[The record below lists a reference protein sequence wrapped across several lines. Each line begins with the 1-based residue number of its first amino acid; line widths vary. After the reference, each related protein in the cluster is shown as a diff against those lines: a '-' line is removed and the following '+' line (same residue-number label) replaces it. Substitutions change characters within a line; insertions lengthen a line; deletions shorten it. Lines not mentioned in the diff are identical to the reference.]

1 MTDRPEDDANKADE
15 TATEPSSEA
24 EPDTDASGS
33 ETEPDDSVAGEAHE
47 GAPEPEAKADGK
59 PAKKKKGKKGKS
71 ESAKAESDKAEN
83 ANAENAKAESAK
95 AESAAKTSAAD
106 ADAADAKPD
115 ATKPADA
122 PSAAPPARTHLIRG
136 SIVFVLASVSLFCLM
151 AMEHQISRG
160 PLVGIALTLVA
171 ALGLCDALGLLG
183 GLAMPGEVIDWRK
196 TWLGPVQGE
205 PIFVAPVVALP
216 VALAVAVFGTMAVSW
231 EQLPFL
237 LTFALALLLPAALRR
252 PSLLVF
258 TIASLIMLPMLGA
271 YGLYDP
277 WETHYGEV
285 AREILSRDDWISLWW
300 AHEEWFFSK
309 PIFIF
314 WIEALSMGAMGV
326 DFHPHAHPL
335 HPEWAVR
342 FPIYLLSVVA
352 LLCVYHLVKSSHGK
366 RTAAITA
373 LVVCTLPQ
381 FFMLSHQ
388 SITDMP
394 FVSTMTMAIS
404 MLGLAVVHR
413 AGYTVKRY
421 QVGPFTVSV
430 QTLVTLAIT
439 MVVLPQILYLF
450 SRNCTLVEGGFAWH
464 HDRFVFG
471 SAGNAGNP
479 GHPAARE
486 VTPAFDGL
494 GAQPIVQALLYA
506 VGLGAVL
513 RWLRKEQSARGLAI
527 FAFYFFCALSFM
539 AKGIPGFA
547 LPGMVAM
554 FFLMGSRRWSL
565 LTEGHLKVGAGILVI
580 LITGAPWYVAMYI
593 RHGTAF
599 TDRLLVH
606 DHINRLTTGVHGDNA
621 SVEYFLEQL
630 GYGLFPWIALAPLA
644 VGLWIAGASQR
655 AKSLAARAPDLGPY
669 GRGHVPGAPEGALE
683 ATAVRDMTMLV
694 GLWGTSAFVLF
705 SAMTTKF
712 HHYIFPAVPAAGI
725 LFGLAFAPMFGE
737 HASPRLR
744 QIGGTVLAILAPL
757 ALVIGIGS
765 MVGDPRGVSPGH
777 DSIASSWVPEHAWS
791 FGTSMGLVLVGSA
804 LLVGAYFLLGRD
816 ASVEGQPPK
825 PSTALALFA
834 APAIVGLVGRDLAWA
849 TDAHPWGFERL
860 VHLFCYNYARA
871 WPEQFDYRPILT
883 GFAVVATVVIG
894 LAAFRQ
900 IRAIAARAF
909 LGTAMLFSLWCLD
922 VYLIDIAPH
931 WGQREIIFAYY
942 DARTNDEPIIGWQ
955 LNWKGENFYTNG
967 AVYIFEDLDTRELER
982 WAAEHPGERVFFVME
997 HARMGSL
1004 RTTLR
1009 GAEITP
1015 LTDTRLDNKFMTA
1028 EVILPGRPG
1037 SAPADGARRGAA
1049 PGSTVP
1055 GAAVPGSTVPGSMV
1069 PGVPG
1074 RAIDPAAV
1082 ERSIT
1087 APPEGPPAEGPMPS
1101 EGIPN

>member
-1 MTDRPEDDANKADE
+1 MTDRPEDDANQADDP
-15 TATEPSSEA
+15 ATEPSSDAPVAEREPNTSADA
-24 EPDTDASGS
+24 EPSKS
-33 ETEPDDSVAGEAHE
+33 EPSKSEP
-47 GAPEPEAKADGK
+47 
-59 PAKKKKGKKGKS
+59 KKKGKKGAKS
-71 ESAKAESDKAEN
+71 D
-83 ANAENAKAESAK
+83 
-95 AESAAKTSAAD
+95 ESAASAEPVVASVLEMKLEV
-106 ADAADAKPD
+106 AE
-115 ATKPADA
+115 
-122 PSAAPPARTHLIRG
+122 AAPIRSWTHLIRG
-136 SIVFVLASVSLFCLM
+136 SIVFVLASLALFCLM

-171 ALGLCDALGLLG
+171 ALGLCDALGMLG
-183 GLAMPGEVIDWRK
+183 GIALPGERIDWRK
-196 TWLGPVQGE
+196 TWLGPVDGE
-205 PIFVAPVVALP
+205 PMVLAPVVALP
-216 VALAVAVFGTMAVSW
+216 VALGVAIVGTIVVSW

-258 TIASLIMLPMLGA
+258 TVASLIMLPMLGA

-342 FPIYLLSVVA
+342 FPIFVLSVVA
-352 LLCVYHLVKSSHGK
+352 LMCVYHLVKSTHGK

-394 FVSTMTMAIS
+394 FVSTMTMAIT

-413 AGYTVKRY
+413 AGHLVRRY
-421 QVGPFTVSV
+421 QVGPFVLSL

-464 HDRFVFG
+464 HDRFLFG

-486 VTPAFDGL
+486 IAPAFDGFF
-494 GAQPIVQALLYA
+494 AQPGVQAFLYSL
-506 VGLGAVL
+506 GLGAVL
-513 RWLRKEQSARGLAI
+513 YWLRKERSARGLAM

-554 FFLMGSRRWSL
+554 FFLIGSRRWSL
-565 LTEGHLKVGAGILVI
+565 LTEGHLRVGAGIVVL
-580 LITGAPWYVAMYI
+580 LITGFPWYVAMYI

-606 DHINRLTTGVHGDNA
+606 DHINRLTTGVHGDNS

-630 GYGLFPWIALAPLA
+630 GNGMFPWIALAPLA
-644 VGLWIAGASQR
+644 VGLWIATASQR
-655 AKSLAARAPDLGPY
+655 AKAAAALQEPVVSYP
-669 GRGHVPGAPEGALE
+669 HVADEIAPENAGLE
-683 ATAVRDMTMLV
+683 ATSTRDMTMLV

-725 LFGLAFAPMFGE
+725 LFGLVFAPMFGE
-737 HASPRLR
+737 HTSARVR
-744 QIGGTVLAILAPL
+744 QIGGTVLAILAPI
-757 ALVIGIGS
+757 ALVIGVGS

-777 DSIASSWVPEHAWS
+777 DSIASSWVPEHAYS
-791 FGTSMGLVLVGSA
+791 FGTSMGL
-804 LLVGAYFLLGRD
+804 LLLGGGLLAFAYFLLGRD

-825 PSTALALFA
+825 PATALALFA
-834 APAIVGLVGRDLAWA
+834 APAIVGMVGRDLAWA

-883 GFAVVATVVIG
+883 GFAVVATIIIG
-894 LAAFRQ
+894 LAAFRHV
-900 IRAIAARAF
+900 RAIASRAF
-909 LGTAMLFSLWCLD
+909 LGTAMLFTLWCLD
-922 VYLIDIAPH
+922 IYLIDIAPH

-942 DARTNDEPIIGWQ
+942 DAREGDEPIIGWQ

-997 HARMGSL
+997 HARLGSL
-1004 RTTLR
+1004 RSTLR
-1009 GAEITP
+1009 GAEVTA

-1028 EVILPGRPG
+1028 EVILPGRLG
-1037 SAPADGARRGAA
+1037 SAPTPPRD
-1049 PGSTVP
+1049 STVP
-1055 GAAVPGSTVPGSMV
+1055 GVAPVPPL
-1069 PGVPG
+1069 
-1074 RAIDPAAV
+1074 DPAAR
-1082 ERSIT
+1082 ERAIT
-1087 APPEGPPAEGPMPS
+1087 APVEGTPGAAPPSEGPMPS
-1101 EGIPN
+1101 EGVPN